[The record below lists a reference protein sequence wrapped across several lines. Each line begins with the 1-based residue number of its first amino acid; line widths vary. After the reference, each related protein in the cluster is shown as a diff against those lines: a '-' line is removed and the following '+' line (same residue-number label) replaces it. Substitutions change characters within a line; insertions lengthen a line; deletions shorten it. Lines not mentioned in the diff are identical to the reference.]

1 MMVMAPRVSGQV
13 HVASGCMAE
22 TPSDVVDLI
31 LADHRRFEQLFSDLR
46 DTTADRVAVRAELS
60 RLLVSHAESEER
72 HVYPGLRA
80 GGASTQH
87 DITHSKREH
96 SHGHAALLALL
107 EVEDTAAEE
116 FDDAVEVLFE
126 AVTHHV
132 NEEELTLLNDART
145 SISATKRKTLGRAFR
160 TARDKAM
167 KQNVGGIEHVRTIQ
181 DRHGLGKLG
190 VEDLRALA
198 AAREV
203 SGRGG
208 MTKQQ
213 LIQSLTD

>member
-1 MMVMAPRVSGQV
+1 
-13 HVASGCMAE
+13 
-22 TPSDVVDLI
+22 
-31 LADHRRFEQLFSDLR
+31 
-46 DTTADRVAVRAELS
+46 
-60 RLLVSHAESEER
+60 
-72 HVYPGLRA
+72 
-80 GGASTQH
+80 
-87 DITHSKREH
+87 
-96 SHGHAALLALL
+96 
-107 EVEDTAAEE
+107 
-116 FDDAVEVLFE
+116 
-126 AVTHHV
+126 
-132 NEEELTLLNDART
+132 
-145 SISATKRKTLGRAFR
+145 KTLGRAFR

-181 DRHGLGKLG
+181 DRHGLRKLG